1 MSSNAFRLNNSEVF
15 YCISGDEDIL
25 LLILNNP
32 FVIKIDNKQ
41 SFCTQFSKTSF
52 INRFTLIKVLGIS
65 FLITPLDYL
74 LQ

>member
-15 YCISGDEDIL
+15 YCISSDEDIL
-25 LLILNNP
+25 LILNNA

-52 INRFTLIKVLGIS
+52 INRFTLIEVLGIS